1 MLSISEDALREG
13 CERARDLFMLGRL
26 QDPGSAAETF
36 TSVFEALGI
45 DLEMRAG
52 LERAIAD
59 LVPVNGLPALEAAAT
74 ASMLSGV
81 LVGLLVADS
90 ALPGDELDLPVTPGR
105 DHP

>member
-1 MLSISEDALREG
+1 MLSISDDALREG
-13 CERARDLFMLGRL
+13 CDRARDLLMLSRL
-26 QDPGSAAETF
+26 QDPASAAETF

-59 LVPVNGLPALEAAAT
+59 LVPVDGLPALEAAAA

-90 ALPGDELDLPVTPGR
+90 ALPSDELDLPVTRPR
-105 DHP
+105 DHS